1 MKKLDWYII
10 RKFLGTF
17 FFSIVLILS
26 IAIVFDL
33 TEKMDDFY
41 ENQVPTREIILD
53 YYLPFIPYYANMFSS
68 LFIFISVIFFT
79 SKLAG
84 NSEIIAMMAAGVS
97 YHRLMLPYF
106 ISATLLFALSFV
118 LGGYVIPPATGK
130 MLHFTDKYIEHFSKE
145 NARNVQMEVE
155 PGTILYIESFQKRS
169 NMGYR
174 ASLEHFEGKT
184 LTMRI
189 TADRIRYDSTSY
201 SPAPLSLSRP
211 IGTGRGL
218 GAGLH
223 GGESTLT
230 PQHHWHLENYT
241 RRDFDG
247 MRESLTR
254 GNRLDTIIP
263 VQPRELFV
271 TAEQAQEMTNP
282 ELVEYME
289 LQAKRGAGNIQAF
302 ETEYHKRWASPLG
315 AFIMTLLGVTMSS
328 KKVRGGMGKNL
339 GIGIVL
345 TAAYILFSTVS
356 TTFSVNGVMSPFMSA
371 WLPNFVF
378 LAIGIVL
385 YFRALK

>member
-1 MKKLDWYII
+1 MKKLDLYII

-26 IAIVFDL
+26 IAVVFDL
-33 TEKMDDFY
+33 TEKMDDFF
-41 ENQVPTREIILD
+41 ENQVPTREIIFD

-106 ISATLLFALSFV
+106 LSAAFLFAGSFY

-130 MLHFTDKYIEHFSKE
+130 MLAFTDKYVQHFTSE

-155 PGTILYIESFQKRS
+155 PGTILYIESFQKR
-169 NMGYR
+169 NDMGYR
-174 ASLEHFEGKT
+174 VSLEHFDGKT
-184 LTMRI
+184 LTSRL
-189 TADRIRYDSTSY
+189 TADRIRYDSAY
-201 SPAPLSLSRP
+201 N
-211 IGTGRGL
+211 
-218 GAGLH
+218 
-223 GGESTLT
+223 
-230 PQHHWHLENYT
+230 WHMENYIL
-241 RRDFDG
+241 REFRG
-247 MRESLTR
+247 MHEYMTR
-254 GNRLDTIIP
+254 GTRLDTIIP
-263 VQPRELFV
+263 IQPYELFI
-271 TAEQAQEMTNP
+271 TAEQAQQMTNP
-282 ELVEYME
+282 ELRDYM
-289 LQAKRGAGNIQAF
+289 AKQEARGAGNIKAF

-328 KKVRGGMGKNL
+328 RKVRGGMGKNL

-356 TTFSVNGVMSPFMSA
+356 TTFSVNGIMSPFMSA
-371 WLPNFVF
+371 WLPNFIF

-385 YFRALK
+385 YIRAQR

>member
-1 MKKLDWYII
+1 MPFLIYNYLKRLDWYII

-33 TEKMDDFY
+33 TEKMDDFF
-41 ENQVPTREIILD
+41 ENQVPTKEIILD
-53 YYLPFIPYYANMFSS
+53 YYLPFIPYYTNMFSS

-106 ISATLLFALSFV
+106 VSATFLFLFSFY

-130 MLHFTDKYIEHFSKE
+130 MLNFTDKYIEHFTSE

-174 ASLEHFEGKT
+174 ASLEHFDGKT
-184 LTMRI
+184 LTSRI
-189 TADRIRYDSTSY
+189 TADRIRYDSAY
-201 SPAPLSLSRP
+201 C
-211 IGTGRGL
+211 
-218 GAGLH
+218 
-223 GGESTLT
+223 
-230 PQHHWHLENYT
+230 WHLENYI
-241 RRDFDG
+241 RRDFEG
-247 MRESLTR
+247 MREQMTR
-254 GNRLDTIIP
+254 GSRLDTIIP
-263 VQPRELFV
+263 IQPYELFI
-271 TAEQAQEMTNP
+271 TAEEAQQMTNT
-282 ELVEYME
+282 ELRDYME
-289 LQAKRGAGNIQAF
+289 KQAARGAGNIQAF
-302 ETEYHKRWASPLG
+302 ETEYHKRWASPIG

-371 WLPNFVF
+371 WLPNFIF

-385 YFRALK
+385 YIRAQR